1 MKPAKFLTRTLTAL
15 VFGGLMIGS
24 IVLGPLYLGLLMII
38 ILFLGLREFYRLV
51 PADLSM
57 ATRYT
62 GIANAVAVYLLIIV
76 LNLGWI
82 HHEWIWLLPVLLML
96 PFIFSLFG
104 NFVKATAE
112 IGIVL
117 TGIVLL
123 AAPFALFVSFLTLS
137 NDLITGKEFLL
148 MYLVILWVFDS
159 FAYIVGSF
167 AGRHKLYERLSPGKT
182 WEGIL
187 GGLFFGFLTAW
198 IISLVYT
205 GIPMIHWFIVALII
219 MIFGTFGDLI
229 ESMFKRNAG
238 VKDSGNLLPGHGGI
252 LDRFD
257 AVLFSA
263 PVVYFYAVRFLF

>member
-38 ILFLGLREFYRLV
+38 VLFLGLKEFYRLV
-51 PADLSM
+51 SSDLSLT
-57 ATRYT
+57 TRYT
-62 GIANAVAVYLLIIV
+62 GIAIAIAVYLLIIV

-96 PFIFSLFG
+96 PFFLSLFG
-104 NFVKATAE
+104 NTSKATE
-112 IGIVL
+112 IIGVL
-117 TGIVLL
+117 STGVVLL
-123 AAPFALFVSFLTLS
+123 AVPFALFVSFLTLN

-148 MYLVILWVFDS
+148 MYLVILWIFDS

-167 AGRHKLYERLSPGKT
+167 AGKHKLFERISPGKT
-182 WEGIL
+182 WEGTL
-187 GGLFFGFLTAW
+187 GGLFSGILAAW
-198 IISLVYT
+198 IVSLIYT
-205 GIPMIHWFIVALII
+205 GIPLIHWLVIAFLI
-219 MIFGTFGDLI
+219 MIFGTLGDLV

-238 VKDSGNLLPGHGGI
+238 VKDSGSLLPGHGGI

-257 AVLFSA
+257 ALLFSA
-263 PVVYFYAVRFLF
+263 PVVYFYAVKFLF